1 MRGNLQKSSKSFQ
14 LTLPG
19 AWDEAPGCSEKNPG
33 VLRTGKTHHTP
44 ALP

>member
-1 MRGNLQKSSKSFQ
+1 MRGKLQKSSKSFQ
-14 LTLPG
+14 LTSPG
-19 AWDEAPGCSEKNPG
+19 AWDEAPGWPEKYPR